1 MAVVFDYIFI
11 FTGGFAVGFIWSRYY
26 FKDVT
31 VCFLIGLFAALIF
44 LCGGRLVFK
53 KHFRKS
59 NAKKEKADV
68 LRAAAKFIALEEKA
82 LPAIADAYRA
92 KGFGVT
98 FYKTSLL
105 CFSAEKVFFV
115 TVVSSHTGEKNAC
128 DTIGLCRRLKV
139 GHLFVFSV
147 SPLQELNVFG
157 KHSGVEVSFIGQE
170 ECAALLKDS
179 EELKAY
185 IPEKTKR
192 LPPLLKGALSKA
204 HAKYYFISALF
215 LSLTSFV
222 AFFPFYY
229 LIGATVLFVLALLS
243 RFRAKA

>member
-1 MAVVFDYIFI
+1 M
-11 FTGGFAVGFIWSRYY
+11 
-26 FKDVT
+26 
-31 VCFLIGLFAALIF
+31 
-44 LCGGRLVFK
+44 
-53 KHFRKS
+53 
-59 NAKKEKADV
+59 
-68 LRAAAKFIALEEKA
+68 
-82 LPAIADAYRA
+82 
-92 KGFGVT
+92 
-98 FYKTSLL
+98 
-105 CFSAEKVFFV
+105 
-115 TVVSSHTGEKNAC
+115 
-128 DTIGLCRRLKV
+128 
-139 GHLFVFSV
+139 
-147 SPLQELNVFG
+147 
-157 KHSGVEVSFIGQE
+157 EVSFIGQE